1 MDVLILALLI
11 LLNGAFAMSEIAL
24 VTARR
29 SRLQK
34 LADEGDRAAATA
46 IKLGTE
52 PTRFL
57 STVQIG
63 ITAIGILN
71 GIAGQAAFAEP
82 LSLWFVSVG
91 LDDSELAHGI
101 ATSLVVVCITFLT
114 IVLGELV
121 PKRIG
126 QSHAET
132 IARLMARPIALL
144 ALVSR
149 PFVTLLSLSTACT
162 LRLLRVREQNNSEL
176 TEDDIHAV
184 LSEGTESGI
193 IEKHEHDMVR
203 KVLRLED
210 RQVSSLM
217 TPRSDI
223 VWLDINAPLATS
235 IACVAQNTHSAFP
248 VCDGDLQN
256 VVGVT
261 TPRQLLQLGHD
272 NGNDLRQ
279 AMSAALFVPE
289 TVTGM
294 DMLAQFRQS
303 SASIALVVDE
313 YGGVVG
319 VVSLLDLL
327 EALTGEF
334 GTTDEDD
341 RWAVQRENGSWLL
354 DGMISIPDLK
364 DTLALRSVPDEDS
377 GHYNTISGMVMALL
391 GTVPRT
397 GAHVVWE
404 GWRLEVVD
412 MDGNRIDKVL
422 AERVSD
428 ADAGDHD

>member
-11 LLNGAFAMSEIAL
+11 LLNGGFAMSEIAL

-34 LADEGDRAAATA
+34 LAEAGDSAAATA
-46 IKLGTE
+46 IKLGSE

-71 GIAGQAAFAEP
+71 GIAGEAAFADP
-82 LSLWFVSVG
+82 LALWLDSIG
-91 LDDSELAHGI
+91 LDDPELAHGI
-101 ATSLVVVCITFLT
+101 ATTLVVICITYLT

-132 IARLMARPIALL
+132 IARLMARPVALL

-149 PFVTLLSLSTACT
+149 PFVTLLSWSTENI
-162 LRLLRVREQNNSEL
+162 LRLLRVREQNNAEL

-223 VWLDINAPLATS
+223 VWLDINDSMTTT
-235 IACVAQNTHSAFP
+235 IARVAQHAHSAFP

-256 VVGVT
+256 VLGVT
-261 TPRQLLQLGHD
+261 TPRQLLQLDHNKGH
-272 NGNDLRQ
+272 DLRQ
-279 AMSAALFVPE
+279 AMSTALFVPE

-294 DMLAQFRQS
+294 DMLAEFRQS
-303 SASIALVVDE
+303 GASIALVVDE

-319 VVSLLDLL
+319 IVSLLDLL

-341 RWAVQRENGSWLL
+341 RWAVQRDDGSWLL

-364 DTLALRSVPDEDS
+364 DTLSLRSVPDEDS
-377 GHYNTISGMVMALL
+377 GHYNTVSGMVMALL

-397 GAHVVWE
+397 GSHVVWE

-412 MDGNRIDKVL
+412 MDGNRVDKVL
-422 AERVSD
+422 AERLPEDDS
-428 ADAGDHD
+428 G